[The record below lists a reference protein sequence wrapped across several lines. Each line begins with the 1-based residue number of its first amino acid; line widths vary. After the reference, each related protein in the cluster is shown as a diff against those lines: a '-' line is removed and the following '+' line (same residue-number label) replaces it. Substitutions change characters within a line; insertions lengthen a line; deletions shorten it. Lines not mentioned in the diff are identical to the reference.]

1 MPNQL
6 LAFTLDTQRYALR
19 LAGVRRVVPMVEVTP
34 LPSAPE
40 IVIGVVNVQGRIMPV
55 LNIRRRFSLR
65 ERGAELSDQLIIVET
80 RSRSV
85 AVVVDFVIGIVERSP
100 EEIADPEKIV
110 PRTQHL
116 EGIAKLEDGIL
127 LIHDL
132 DRFLSLDEENQL
144 ETLLTA
150 T

>member
-144 ETLLTA
+144 ETLLT
-150 T
+150 TT